1 MKKSHWLGVLVLLS
15 FGLGWV
21 IGSLAG
27 VERGADVD
35 EGSEAVDAWDEQS
48 GEKLERR
55 LKSQAGKIA
64 ALEEA
69 LAAANAKLSVVEDTV
84 SEAEVEEVSRF
95 RQQMDMRMDRRVDR
109 LAEQLG
115 LSDAQKALVRGVFS
129 RRLDMIE
136 ARRRGEEVEPFNLDA
151 ELGAVLSEEQFSAY
165 MEESQEEIYNRA
177 ELMATGQLVRMN
189 QLLNLDP
196 EMEGVVY
203 EAMHL
208 TAQEMMIARETGESY
223 PMREVLDERLGSLLS
238 EEQMERLREEGGGFG
253 MGPGRGFGGRGGP

>member
-1 MKKSHWLGVLVLLS
+1 MKKAHWLGMLVLLS
-15 FGLGWV
+15 FWLGWA
-21 IGSLAG
+21 IGSRVSVGQEEDA
-27 VERGADVD
+27 V
-35 EGSEAVDAWDEQS
+35 EGSDAVVEWDERPV
-48 GEKLERR
+48 EKLERR

-69 LAAANAKLSVVEDTV
+69 LAAANAKLSEVEGAEPEG
-84 SEAEVEEVSRF
+84 EAEAVSRF
-95 RQQMDMRMDRRVDR
+95 RQQMDVRMDRRVDR

-115 LSDAQKALVRGVFS
+115 LNESQKALVRGVFS

-177 ELMATGQLVRMN
+177 ELMATGQLVRLN
-189 QLLNLDP
+189 QLLDLGP
-196 EMEGVVY
+196 ELEGVVY

-208 TAQEMMIARETGESY
+208 TAQEMMIARETGESF